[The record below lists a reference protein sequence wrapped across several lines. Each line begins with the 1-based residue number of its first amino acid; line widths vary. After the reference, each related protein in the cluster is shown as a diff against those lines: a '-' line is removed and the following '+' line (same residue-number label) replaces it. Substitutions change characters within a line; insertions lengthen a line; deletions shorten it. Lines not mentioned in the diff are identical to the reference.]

1 MRLALRRG
9 VLPLVI
15 AGALSACT
23 APGLSVPFSEPAA
36 AVVDGHTI
44 SMKAYQ
50 ARLEVSR
57 HRDPFTGIPEAVPSP
72 APAQRLQTFTI
83 EQLVREE
90 IVRQEAEKR
99 GIKVDDRA
107 ADSRINTLKARAA
120 ATVFNAALQ
129 RNGFTS
135 DSFRS
140 YQRALL
146 TEVSLLHAMAKDR
159 ADSAAHELNAG
170 QAFAAVAARW
180 SDDTGT
186 YTRGG
191 DAGWLRPADIPEAP
205 LAAAVQSLAAGSVTG
220 IVAIN
225 RGFTI
230 ATVLE
235 RRTDQVH
242 LAVILVLAPTVDL
255 YSPQGT
261 PSWFTKFIDD
271 REVALRRAGRIEL
284 KVGNRAGG

>member
-99 GIKVDDRA
+99 GVKVDDRA

-146 TEVSLLHAMAKDR
+146 TEVALLHAMAKDR

-191 DAGWLRPADIPEAP
+191 EAGWLRPADIPEAP

>member
-9 VLPLVI
+9 VLFLVVG
-15 AGALSACT
+15 GALSACT
-23 APGLSVPFSEPAA
+23 APGVSLPFSEPAA
-36 AVVDGHTI
+36 AVVDGHDI

-57 HRDPFTGIPEAVPSP
+57 HRDPFVGIPEAIPSP
-72 APAQRLQTFTI
+72 ASAQRLQTFTI

-107 ADSRINTLKARAA
+107 VDARISTLKASAG
-120 ATVFNAALQ
+120 ATSFTTALQ
-129 RNGFTS
+129 RNGFTN
-135 DSFRS
+135 DSFRT

-146 TEVSLLHAMAKDR
+146 TEVALLQAMAR
-159 ADSAAHELNAG
+159 ERMEAAAKELKAG
-170 QAFAAVAARW
+170 NTFTSVAARW
-180 SDDTGT
+180 SDDSGT
-186 YTRGG
+186 STRGG
-191 DAGWLRPADIPEAP
+191 DVGWLRPSEIPEAP
-205 LAAAVQSLAAGSVTG
+205 LAAAVQSLSSGSVTG
-220 IVAIN
+220 IVVTN
-225 RGFTI
+225 RGLTI

-255 YSPQGT
+255 FSPQGT
-261 PSWFTKFIDD
+261 PSWFTRFTDD
-271 REVALRRAGRIEL
+271 RESALQRTGKIEL
-284 KVGNRAGG
+284 KVGGHANG

>member
-1 MRLALRRG
+1 LRRG

-99 GIKVDDRA
+99 GVKVDDRA
-107 ADSRINTLKARAA
+107 ADSRINTLKARAG

-191 DAGWLRPADIPEAP
+191 EAGWLRPADIPEAP

>member
-9 VLPLVI
+9 VLLVI
-15 AGALSACT
+15 AAALAGCS
-23 APGLSVPFSEPAA
+23 APGVSLPFSEPAA
-36 AVVDGHTI
+36 AVVDGHNI

-57 HRDPFTGIPEAVPSP
+57 HRDPFTGIPEAIPSP
-72 APAQRLQTFTI
+72 APAQRLQAFTI

-99 GIKVDDRA
+99 SIGVSDSA
-107 ADSRINTLKARAA
+107 MDSRIAKLKAASG
-120 ATVFNAALQ
+120 ATAFNAALQ
-129 RNGFTS
+129 RNGFTN

-146 TEVSLLHAMAKDR
+146 TEVALLHAMAKDR

-180 SDDTGT
+180 SDDAGT

-191 DAGWLRPADIPEAP
+191 DAGWLRPTEIPEAP
-205 LAAAVQSLAAGSVTG
+205 LATAVQSLAAGSVTG
-220 IVAIN
+220 VITTN
-225 RGFTI
+225 RGFAI

-235 RRTDQVH
+235 RRNDQVH
-242 LAVILVLAPTVDL
+242 LAVLLVLAPAVDL
-255 YSPQGT
+255 YGPQGT
-261 PSWFTKFIDD
+261 PTWFTKFVDD
-271 REVALRRAGRIEL
+271 REVVLRRAGRIEL
-284 KVGNRAGG
+284 KVGNRASG

>member
-99 GIKVDDRA
+99 GVKVDDRA
-107 ADSRINTLKARAA
+107 ADSRINTLKARAG

>member
-191 DAGWLRPADIPEAP
+191 EAGWLRPADIPEAP

-220 IVAIN
+220 IVANN

>member
-57 HRDPFTGIPEAVPSP
+57 HRDPFTGIPEAVPSL

-146 TEVSLLHAMAKDR
+146 TEVALLHAMAKHR

>member
-9 VLPLVI
+9 VLLLVI
-15 AGALSACT
+15 AGALSACS
-23 APGLSVPFSEPAA
+23 APGLSLPFSEPAA

-44 SMKAYQ
+44 SMKTYQ

-57 HRDPFTGIPEAVPSP
+57 HRDPFSGIPEAVPSP
-72 APAQRLQTFTI
+72 VPAQRLQTFTI

-99 GIKVDDRA
+99 GIKIDDRA
-107 ADSRINTLKARAA
+107 ADSRINTLKAQAG
-120 ATVFNAALQ
+120 ATSFDAALQ
-129 RNGFTS
+129 RNGFTGA
-135 DSFRS
+135 SFHS

-146 TEVSLLHAMAKDR
+146 TEVALLHAMAKDR
-159 ADSAAHELNAG
+159 ADSAARELDAG
-170 QAFAAVAARW
+170 QAFASVAARW
-180 SDDTGT
+180 SDDSGT

-191 DAGWLRPADIPEAP
+191 DAGWLRPSEIPEAP
-205 LAAAVQSLAAGSVTG
+205 LAAAVQSLATGSVTG
-220 IVAIN
+220 IVATN
-225 RGFTI
+225 RGYAI

-242 LAVILVLAPTVDL
+242 LAVILVLAPTADL

-261 PSWFTKFIDD
+261 PSWFTKFIDE
-271 REVALRRAGRIEL
+271 REAALRRAAKIEL

>member
-99 GIKVDDRA
+99 GVKVDDRA

-191 DAGWLRPADIPEAP
+191 EAGWLRPADIPEAP

>member
-9 VLPLVI
+9 VLLVI
-15 AGALSACT
+15 AGALTACS
-23 APGLSVPFSEPAA
+23 APGVSLPFTEPAA
-36 AVVDGHTI
+36 AVVDGHDI

-57 HRDPFTGIPEAVPSP
+57 HRDPFVGIPEAVPSP
-72 APAQRLQTFTI
+72 ASAQRLQTFTI

-99 GIKVDDRA
+99 GTRVDDRA
-107 ADSRINTLKARAA
+107 VDSRVNTLKVQAG
-120 ATVFNAALQ
+120 ATSFTAALQ

-146 TEVSLLHAMAKDR
+146 TEVALLHAMAKDR
-159 ADSAAHELNAG
+159 IDSAARELTAG
-170 QAFAAVAARW
+170 QAFASVAARW
-180 SDDTGT
+180 SDDSGT
-186 YTRGG
+186 STRGG
-191 DAGWLRPADIPEAP
+191 DSGWLRPADIPEAP
-205 LAAAVQSLAAGSVTG
+205 LAAAVPSLAAGAVTG
-220 IVAIN
+220 IIPTN
-225 RGFTI
+225 RGYVI

-242 LAVILVLAPTVDL
+242 LAVILVLAPAVDL

-261 PSWFTKFIDD
+261 PAWFTKFVDD
-271 REVALRRAGRIEL
+271 REAALQRAGKIDL
-284 KVGNRAGG
+284 KVGKHAGG

>member
-9 VLPLVI
+9 VLLVI
-15 AGALSACT
+15 VGALSACS
-23 APGLSVPFSEPAA
+23 APGVSLPFSEPAA

-50 ARLEVSR
+50 ARFEVSR
-57 HRDPFTGIPEAVPSP
+57 HRDPFAGIPESVPSP

-90 IVRQEAEKR
+90 VVRQEAEKR
-99 GIKVDDRA
+99 GIAVSDGALDA
-107 ADSRINTLKARAA
+107 RITTLKNQAG
-120 ATVFNAALQ
+120 TTSFSAALQ

-146 TEVSLLHAMAKDR
+146 IEVALLHAMAKDR
-159 ADSAAHELNAG
+159 ADSAARELNAG
-170 QAFAAVAARW
+170 QAFASVAARW
-180 SDDTGT
+180 SDDSGT

-191 DAGWLRPADIPEAP
+191 DSGWLRPADIPEAP
-205 LAAAVQSLAAGSVTG
+205 LAAAVQSLAAGAVSG
-220 IVAIN
+220 IVPTN
-225 RGFTI
+225 RGYVI
-230 ATVLE
+230 ATLLE

-242 LAVILVLAPTVDL
+242 LAVILVLAPAVDL

-261 PSWFTKFIDD
+261 PSWFTKFVDD
-271 REVALRRAGRIEL
+271 REAALRRAGRIEL

>member
-99 GIKVDDRA
+99 GVKVDDRA
-107 ADSRINTLKARAA
+107 ADSRINTLKARAG

-146 TEVSLLHAMAKDR
+146 TEVALLHAMAKDR

-191 DAGWLRPADIPEAP
+191 EAGWLRPADIPEAP